1 MRNTKWR
8 LRRIITRYEK
18 AGKSIEFANQLWL
31 IWWKCEST
39 FFDIQLLGVGI
50 TCQQMGIKS
59 APEGLWVFPGRN
71 YRLRTGLVRRRV
83 CRTQH
88 FDKKTFSIHI
98 FSSRKRDYVT
108 CRCSYIMESKG
119 AQKQLFDVSITR
131 QQLLNS
137 VSMEY
142 CWLCSPPPPNLA
154 VCWCANSTSK
164 LSYSKAIPSESSS
177 W

>member
-1 MRNTKWR
+1 MTSSSYNYKVWKGREIHRIRQSTLTDMMEMRINIFRHPTVGS
-8 LRRIITRYEK
+8 RYHLPTN
-18 AGKSIEFANQLWL
+18 GNQISPGGFVSVSWAKL
-31 IWWKCEST
+31 SSSYRS
-39 FFDIQLLGVGI
+39 
-50 TCQQMGIKS
+50 S
-59 APEGLWVFPGRN
+59 ASSSL
-71 YRLRTGLVRRRV
+71 

-164 LSYSKAIPSESSS
+164 LSYSKAIPCESSS

>member
-1 MRNTKWR
+1 MTSSSYNYKIWKGREIHQIRQSTLTDMMEMRINIFWHPTVGS
-8 LRRIITRYEK
+8 RYHLPTNGNK
-18 AGKSIEFANQLWL
+18 ISPRGFVSVSWAKLS
-31 IWWKCEST
+31 SSYRS
-39 FFDIQLLGVGI
+39 
-50 TCQQMGIKS
+50 S
-59 APEGLWVFPGRN
+59 ASSSL
-71 YRLRTGLVRRRV
+71 